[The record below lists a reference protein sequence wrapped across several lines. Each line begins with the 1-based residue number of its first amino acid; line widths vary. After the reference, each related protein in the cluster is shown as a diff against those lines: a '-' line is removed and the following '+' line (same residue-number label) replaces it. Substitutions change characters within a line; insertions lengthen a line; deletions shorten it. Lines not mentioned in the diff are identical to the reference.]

1 MDRTL
6 LDTQLLLWS
15 LYRPKRIPAD
25 IAEIVVSKAG
35 EILFSAVSIWEIAI
49 KSGLGRPD
57 FVVDPTEVISDAEA
71 AGFVELPV
79 AAAAA
84 SRVSTLPPIHRDPF
98 DRLLIAQ
105 AIHEPARLLT
115 SDRLLAQCSEIV
127 QPFDPL

>member
-84 SRVSTLPPIHRDPF
+84 ARISTLPPIHRDPF

-105 AIHEPARLLT
+105 AIHEPAKLLT
-115 SDRLLAQCSEIV
+115 SDRLLAQYSEIV
-127 QPFDPL
+127 QPFDPR